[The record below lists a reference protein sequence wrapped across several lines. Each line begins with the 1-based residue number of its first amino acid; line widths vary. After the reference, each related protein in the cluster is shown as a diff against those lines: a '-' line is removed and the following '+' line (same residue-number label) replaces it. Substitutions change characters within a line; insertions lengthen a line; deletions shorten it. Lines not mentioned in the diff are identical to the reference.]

1 MTDISKYKNVS
12 LSKDTY
18 SKIDK
23 IRRVIVPNTIISRS
37 QTINIL
43 VNKEE
48 KRLNGKVEKQM
59 FTISQ
64 EQKKELLKYLAKRP
78 YIEVAGLVAMIAS
91 LEPVKKEKGKQD
103 NGKDKA
109 Q

>member
-23 IRRVIVPNTIISRS
+23 LRRIITPNTIMSRS

-43 VNKEE
+43 VNE
-48 KRLNGKVEKQM
+48 KDQKLKGKVKN
-59 FTISQ
+59 
-64 EQKKELLKYLAKRP
+64 
-78 YIEVAGLVAMIAS
+78 V
-91 LEPVKKEKGKQD
+91 
-103 NGKDKA
+103 
-109 Q
+109 